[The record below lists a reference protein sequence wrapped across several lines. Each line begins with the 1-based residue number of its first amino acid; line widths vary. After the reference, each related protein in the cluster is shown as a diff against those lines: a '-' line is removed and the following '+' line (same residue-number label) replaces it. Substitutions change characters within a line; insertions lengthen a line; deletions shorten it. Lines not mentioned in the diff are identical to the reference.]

1 MKKQIK
7 RITAVAAAAAL
18 AISFTFPAELG
29 LADFGV
35 GGNAIAASAAS
46 SGNCG
51 DSGSNVTWSLDDNG
65 TLTISG
71 SGKIEDCR
79 SDIDQ
84 PWYSNR
90 SDITSVV
97 IEPGVTSI
105 GSQAF
110 YECSNLTSI
119 TIPSGLTSIGEQAFG
134 NCTGLTSITI
144 PSGFISIG
152 DYAFWNCTGLTSITI
167 QNGVTSI
174 GTGAFWNCTGL
185 TSITIP
191 SSVTSIGV
199 NVFYNCTGLTDIT
212 VDSSNPS
219 YCSESGVLF
228 NKDKTTL
235 IYYPLGKN
243 GSYTIPDGVT
253 AIGDYAFYYCS
264 GLTSVTIPSSVTSIG
279 ESAFRHCTG
288 LTSITIPNSVTS
300 IVNLA
305 FWDCDSLTIVYIP
318 SGVNFV
324 PDESGLTGDFISQT
338 ATKITYTVDSSNN
351 VTITDIS
358 LSSVNTVD
366 IPPEIDGKKV
376 IAVDEDHRHKVGN
389 HTCVTNTTPTC
400 IKKATCG
407 ICGQDY
413 YGDHDLSHHNAVP
426 HTCTAD
432 GTVEYWDCSVCGKKF
447 SDPNGTAEITNISD
461 SNDPARHS
469 LVKTDEKA
477 PTCTDNGNT
486 AYWTCTECRNIFSD
500 DAGLNPTTLADVTV
514 SATGHTWSNDW
525 SSDGTGHWHDC
536 VNANCPI
543 TENNQKVGYA
553 AHTPG
558 ADATETTP
566 QTCDVCGYELAPA
579 LGHIH
584 ANHLTFIAE
593 VPETCTA
600 DGVKAHYECEC
611 GKLFADDQ
619 AVTEVT
625 LESLKIAA
633 HHTYGT
639 DWESD
644 NDDDHYHVCSVCSG
658 KADVTPH
665 SYDSG
670 MITIPATE
678 TTEGVKTYTCSVCHH
693 TKTETVPKLSHTHS
707 LSVDYSKDETGHW
720 HACSGCTEK
729 VDFEAH
735 TEDSGTVTVQP
746 TETTE
751 GIRVYS
757 CTVCGYVIRTET
769 VPALASEH
777 THSYGTAWK
786 YDITNHWHEC
796 SCGEKTD
803 ISQHI
808 SNGGVITVPPTATTT
823 GVRVYSCYICGY
835 AFRTETIPAAG
846 YDYYPTY
853 PSYPIYPT
861 YPTYPV
867 FLTPGVFTEELT
879 VNAEAD
885 GSRVTLSWDDVQN
898 AEKYYVYQYKDGRY
912 VKIKTTTDTS
922 VTLKGLKNGET
933 YKFLV
938 RYSIGRKLSPM
949 TYSYNI
955 TVKVY
960 YKPIAKAASTEN
972 SVKLTWQAV
981 PNAQKYAICKY
992 VDGKAVKL
1000 CETEKLSV
1008 RINKLI
1014 PDTEYQ
1020 YIVRAYV
1027 DGKWTTMTKSDI
1039 VTVNTDAE

>member
-29 LADFGV
+29 LADLGF
-35 GGNAIAASAAS
+35 GGNAIVASAES

-51 DSGSNVTWSLDDNG
+51 DSGSNVTWSLDDDG

-212 VDSSNPS
+212 VDSNNSS
-219 YCSESGVLF
+219 FCSESGVLF

-243 GSYTIPDGVT
+243 DSSYTIPDGVT
-253 AIGDYAFYYCS
+253 VIEQYAFYCNS
-264 GLTSVTIPSSVTSIG
+264 KLTSVTIPSGVTSIG
-279 ESAFRHCTG
+279 EMAFRECSG
-288 LTSITIPNSVTS
+288 LTSVIVPSSVTS
-300 IVNLA
+300 IEYNA
-305 FWDCDSLTIVYIP
+305 FWCCFNLIIYIP
-318 SGVNFV
+318 GGITIGIDAFYS
-324 PDESGLTGDFISQT
+324 T
-338 ATKITYTVDSSNN
+338 AAKITYTVDSSNN
-351 VTITDIS
+351 VKITDIS
-358 LSSVNTVD
+358 LSSGNTVD
-366 IPPEIDGKKV
+366 IPPEIDGKTV

-461 SNDPARHS
+461 PNDPARHS

-477 PTCTDNGNT
+477 PTCTDNGNR

-514 SATGHTWSNDW
+514 FATGHTWSNDW

-553 AHTPG
+553 VHTPG
-558 ADATETTP
+558 DEATETTP

-584 ANHLTFIAE
+584 TNHLTFIAE

-600 DGVKAHYECEC
+600 DGVKEHYECEC

-619 AVTEVT
+619 AATEVT

-644 NDDDHYHVCSVCSG
+644 NDDDHYHVCSVCSD

-665 SYDSG
+665 SYDNG
-670 MITIPATE
+670 VITTPATE

-720 HACSGCTEK
+720 HTCSGCTEK

-769 VPALASEH
+769 VPALNSEH

-786 YDITNHWHEC
+786 YDSTNHWHEC

-808 SNGGVITVPPTATTT
+808 SNGGVITVPPTATAA

-835 AFRTETIPAAG
+835 AFRTETIPATG

-867 FLTPGVFTEELT
+867 FLTPSVFTEDLT

-885 GSRVTLSWDDVQN
+885 GSMVTLSWDKIEN
-898 AEKYYVYQYKDGRY
+898 ADKYYVYQYKDGKY

-949 TYSYNI
+949 TYSYKI

-972 SVKLTWQAV
+972 SIKLTWQAV

-1000 CETEKLSV
+1000 CETEKLAV
-1008 RINKLI
+1008 RINKLT

>member
-29 LADFGV
+29 LADLGF
-35 GGNAIAASAAS
+35 GGNAIVASAES

-51 DSGSNVTWSLDDNG
+51 DSGSNVTWSLDDDG

-212 VDSSNPS
+212 VDSNNSS
-219 YCSESGVLF
+219 FCSESGVLF

-243 GSYTIPDGVT
+243 DSSYTIPDGVT
-253 AIGDYAFYYCS
+253 VIEQYAFYCNS
-264 GLTSVTIPSSVTSIG
+264 KLTSVTIPSGVTSIG
-279 ESAFRHCTG
+279 EMAFRECSG
-288 LTSITIPNSVTS
+288 LTSVIVPSSVTS
-300 IVNLA
+300 IEYNA
-305 FWDCDSLTIVYIP
+305 FWCCFNLIIYIP
-318 SGVNFV
+318 GGITIGIDAFYS
-324 PDESGLTGDFISQT
+324 T
-338 ATKITYTVDSSNN
+338 AAKITYTVDSSNN
-351 VTITDIS
+351 VKITDIS
-358 LSSVNTVD
+358 LSSGNTVD
-366 IPPEIDGKKV
+366 IPPEIDGKTV

-447 SDPNGTAEITNISD
+447 SDPNGTAEITNIAD
-461 SNDPARHS
+461 PNDPARHS

-477 PTCTDNGNT
+477 PTCTDNGNR

-514 SATGHTWSNDW
+514 FATGHTWSNDW

-553 AHTPG
+553 VHTPG
-558 ADATETTP
+558 DEATETTP

-584 ANHLTFIAE
+584 TNHLTFIAE

-600 DGVKAHYECEC
+600 DGVKEHYECEC

-619 AVTEVT
+619 AATEVT

-644 NDDDHYHVCSVCSG
+644 NDDDHYHICSVCSD

-665 SYDSG
+665 SYDNG
-670 MITIPATE
+670 VITTPATE

-693 TKTETVPKLSHTHS
+693 TKTETVPRLSHTHS

-720 HACSGCTEK
+720 HTCSGCTEK

-769 VPALASEH
+769 VPALNSEH

-786 YDITNHWHEC
+786 YDSTNHWHEC

-885 GSRVTLSWDDVQN
+885 GSMVTLSWDEVQK
-898 AEKYYVYQYKDGRY
+898 ADKYYVYQYKDGKY

-949 TYSYNI
+949 TYSYKI

-972 SVKLTWQAV
+972 SIKLTWQAV
-981 PNAQKYAICKY
+981 PNAEKYAICKY

-1000 CETEKLSV
+1000 CETEKLAV
-1008 RINKLI
+1008 RINKLT

>member
-29 LADFGV
+29 LADLGV

-51 DSGSNVTWSLDDNG
+51 DSGSNVTWLLDDNG

-71 SGKIEDCR
+71 SGKIEDYR

-105 GSQAF
+105 GSLAF
-110 YECSNLTSI
+110 YKCSNLTSI
-119 TIPSGLTSIGEQAFG
+119 TIPSGLTSIGEMAFFNCSALTSVTIPNGVISIGNFAFG
-134 NCTGLTSITI
+134 SCTGLK
-144 PSGFISIG
+144 
-152 DYAFWNCTGLTSITI
+152 
-167 QNGVTSI
+167 
-174 GTGAFWNCTGL
+174 
-185 TSITIP
+185 SITIP
-191 SSVTSIGV
+191 SSVTSIE
-199 NVFYNCTGLTDIT
+199 NNIFQDCTGLTNIT

-219 YCSESGVLF
+219 FCSESGVLF

-235 IYYPLGKN
+235 IYCPRRKT

-279 ESAFRHCTG
+279 GSAFQHCTG

-366 IPPEIDGKKV
+366 IPLTIDGKTV

-413 YGDHDLSHHNAVP
+413 YGDHDLSHHNAAA

-461 SNDPARHS
+461 PNDPARHS

-477 PTCTDNGNT
+477 PTCTDDGNR

-553 AHTPG
+553 VHTPG

-600 DGVKAHYECEC
+600 YGVKAHYECEC

-619 AVTEVT
+619 AATEVT

-693 TKTETVPKLSHTHS
+693 TKTETVPRLSHTHS

-720 HACSGCTEK
+720 HTCSGCTEK

-769 VPALASEH
+769 VPALNSEH

-786 YDITNHWHEC
+786 YDSTNHWHEC

-808 SNGGVITVPPTATTT
+808 SNGGVITVPPTATTA

-835 AFRTETIPAAG
+835 AFRTETIPATG

-867 FLTPGVFTEELT
+867 FLTRSVFTEDLT

-885 GSRVTLSWDDVQN
+885 GSMVTLSWDKIEN
-898 AEKYYVYQYKDGRY
+898 ADKYYVYQYKDGKY
-912 VKIKTTTDTS
+912 VKINTTTDTS

-949 TYSYNI
+949 TYSYKI

-972 SVKLTWQAV
+972 SIKLTWQAV
-981 PNAQKYAICKY
+981 PNAEKYAICKY

-1000 CETEKLSV
+1000 CETEKLAV
-1008 RINKLI
+1008 RINKLT

>member
-1 MKKQIK
+1 
-7 RITAVAAAAAL
+7 
-18 AISFTFPAELG
+18 
-29 LADFGV
+29 
-35 GGNAIAASAAS
+35 
-46 SGNCG
+46 
-51 DSGSNVTWSLDDNG
+51 
-65 TLTISG
+65 
-71 SGKIEDCR
+71 
-79 SDIDQ
+79 
-84 PWYSNR
+84 
-90 SDITSVV
+90 
-97 IEPGVTSI
+97 
-105 GSQAF
+105 
-110 YECSNLTSI
+110 
-119 TIPSGLTSIGEQAFG
+119 
-134 NCTGLTSITI
+134 
-144 PSGFISIG
+144 
-152 DYAFWNCTGLTSITI
+152 
-167 QNGVTSI
+167 
-174 GTGAFWNCTGL
+174 
-185 TSITIP
+185 
-191 SSVTSIGV
+191 
-199 NVFYNCTGLTDIT
+199 
-212 VDSSNPS
+212 
-219 YCSESGVLF
+219 
-228 NKDKTTL
+228 
-235 IYYPLGKN
+235 
-243 GSYTIPDGVT
+243 
-253 AIGDYAFYYCS
+253 
-264 GLTSVTIPSSVTSIG
+264 
-279 ESAFRHCTG
+279 
-288 LTSITIPNSVTS
+288 
-300 IVNLA
+300 
-305 FWDCDSLTIVYIP
+305 
-318 SGVNFV
+318 
-324 PDESGLTGDFISQT
+324 
-338 ATKITYTVDSSNN
+338 
-351 VTITDIS
+351 
-358 LSSVNTVD
+358 
-366 IPPEIDGKKV
+366 
-376 IAVDEDHRHKVGN
+376 
-389 HTCVTNTTPTC
+389 
-400 IKKATCG
+400 
-407 ICGQDY
+407 
-413 YGDHDLSHHNAVP
+413 
-426 HTCTAD
+426 
-432 GTVEYWDCSVCGKKF
+432 
-447 SDPNGTAEITNISD
+447 
-461 SNDPARHS
+461 
-469 LVKTDEKA
+469 
-477 PTCTDNGNT
+477 
-486 AYWTCTECRNIFSD
+486 
-500 DAGLNPTTLADVTV
+500 VTV
-514 SATGHTWSNDW
+514 SATNHNWSSDW

-536 VNANCPI
+536 TNANCPI
-543 TENNQKVGYA
+543 TENNQKDGYA
-553 AHTPG
+553 VHTPG

-619 AVTEVT
+619 AATEVT

-644 NDDDHYHVCSVCSG
+644 NDDDHYHVCSVCSD

-665 SYDSG
+665 SYDNG
-670 MITIPATE
+670 VITTPATE

-720 HACSGCTEK
+720 HTCSGCTEK

-769 VPALASEH
+769 VPALNSEH

-786 YDITNHWHEC
+786 YDSTNHWHEC

-808 SNGGVITVPPTATTT
+808 SNGGVITVPPTATTA

-835 AFRTETIPAAG
+835 AFRTETIPATG

-853 PSYPIYPT
+853 PSYPAYPT

-867 FLTPGVFTEELT
+867 FLTPSVFTEELT

-885 GSRVTLSWDDVQN
+885 GSMVTLNWDKIEN
-898 AEKYYVYQYKDGRY
+898 ADKYYVYQYKDGKY
-912 VKIKTTTDTS
+912 VKVKTTTDTS

-949 TYSYNI
+949 TYSYKI

-972 SVKLTWQAV
+972 SIKLTWQAV
-981 PNAQKYAICKY
+981 PNAEKYAICKY

-1000 CETEKLSV
+1000 CETEKLAV
-1008 RINKLI
+1008 RINKLT

>member
-29 LADFGV
+29 LADLGV
-35 GGNAIAASAAS
+35 GGNAIAASAES

-71 SGKIEDCR
+71 SGKIEDYR

-105 GSQAF
+105 GSLAF
-110 YECSNLTSI
+110 YKCSNLTSI
-119 TIPSGLTSIGEQAFG
+119 TIPSGLTSIGEMAFFNCSALTSVTIPNGVISIGNFAFG
-134 NCTGLTSITI
+134 SCTGLK
-144 PSGFISIG
+144 
-152 DYAFWNCTGLTSITI
+152 
-167 QNGVTSI
+167 
-174 GTGAFWNCTGL
+174 
-185 TSITIP
+185 SITIP
-191 SSVTSIGV
+191 SSVTSIE
-199 NVFYNCTGLTDIT
+199 NNIFQDCTGLTNIT

-219 YCSESGVLF
+219 FCSESGVLF

-235 IYYPLGKN
+235 IYCPRRKT

-279 ESAFRHCTG
+279 GSAFQHCTG

-413 YGDHDLSHHNAVP
+413 YGDHDLSHHDAVP
-426 HTCTAD
+426 PTCTTD
-432 GTVEYWDCSVCGKKF
+432 GNVEYWECSLCQKDF
-447 SDPNGTAEITNISD
+447 SDDKGTAEITDIVKS
-461 SNDPARHS
+461 ALGHS
-469 LVKTDEKA
+469 LIKTDEKA
-477 PTCTDNGNT
+477 PTCTDDGNR

-558 ADATETTP
+558 DEATETTP

-584 ANHLTFIAE
+584 TNHLTFIAE

-619 AVTEVT
+619 AATEVT

-644 NDDDHYHVCSVCSG
+644 NDDDHYHVCSVCSD

-665 SYDSG
+665 SYDNG
-670 MITIPATE
+670 VITTPATE

-720 HACSGCTEK
+720 HTCSGCTEK

-757 CTVCGYVIRTET
+757 CTVCGYVTRTET
-769 VPALASEH
+769 VPALNSEH

-786 YDITNHWHEC
+786 YDSTNHWHEC
-796 SCGEKTD
+796 SCGEKSD

-808 SNGGVITVPPTATTT
+808 SNGGVITVPPTATTA

-835 AFRTETIPAAG
+835 AFRTETIPATG

-867 FLTPGVFTEELT
+867 FLTPSVFTEDLT

-885 GSRVTLSWDDVQN
+885 GSMVTLSWDKIEN
-898 AEKYYVYQYKDGRY
+898 ADKYYVYQYKDGKY

-949 TYSYNI
+949 TYSYKI

-981 PNAQKYAICKY
+981 PNAEKYAICKY

-1000 CETEKLSV
+1000 CETEKLAV
-1008 RINKLI
+1008 RINKLT

>member
-71 SGKIEDCR
+71 SGKIEDYR

-212 VDSSNPS
+212 VDSNNSS
-219 YCSESGVLF
+219 FCSESGVLF

-243 GSYTIPDGVT
+243 DSSYTIPDGVT
-253 AIGDYAFYYCS
+253 VIEQYAFYCNS
-264 GLTSVTIPSSVTSIG
+264 KLTSVTIPSGVTSIG
-279 ESAFRHCTG
+279 EMAFRECSG
-288 LTSITIPNSVTS
+288 LTSVIVPSSVTS
-300 IVNLA
+300 IEYNA
-305 FWDCDSLTIVYIP
+305 FWCCFNLIIYIP
-318 SGVNFV
+318 GGITIGIDAFYS
-324 PDESGLTGDFISQT
+324 T
-338 ATKITYTVDSSNN
+338 AAKITYTVDSSNN
-351 VTITDIS
+351 VKITDIS
-358 LSSVNTVD
+358 LSSGNTVD
-366 IPPEIDGKKV
+366 IPPEIDGKTV

-447 SDPNGTAEITNISD
+447 SDPNGTAEITNIAD
-461 SNDPARHS
+461 PNDPARHS

-477 PTCTDNGNT
+477 PTCTDDGNR

-536 VNANCPI
+536 TNANCPI
-543 TENNQKVGYA
+543 TENNQKDGYA
-553 AHTPG
+553 VHTPG
-558 ADATETTP
+558 NDATETTP

-619 AVTEVT
+619 AATEVT

-644 NDDDHYHVCSVCSG
+644 NDDDHYHVCSVCSD

-665 SYDSG
+665 SYDNG
-670 MITIPATE
+670 VITTPATE

-720 HACSGCTEK
+720 HTCSGCTEK

-769 VPALASEH
+769 VPALNSEH

-786 YDITNHWHEC
+786 YDSTNHWHEC

-808 SNGGVITVPPTATTT
+808 SNGGVITVLPTATTA

-835 AFRTETIPAAG
+835 AFRTETIPATG

-853 PSYPIYPT
+853 PSYPAYPT

-867 FLTPGVFTEELT
+867 FLTPSVFTEELT

-885 GSRVTLSWDDVQN
+885 GSMVTLSWDKIEN
-898 AEKYYVYQYKDGRY
+898 ADKYYVYQYKDGKY
-912 VKIKTTTDTS
+912 VKVKTTTDTS

-949 TYSYNI
+949 TYSYKI

-981 PNAQKYAICKY
+981 PNAEKYAICKY

-1000 CETEKLSV
+1000 CETEKLAV
-1008 RINKLI
+1008 RINKLT